1 MTISF
6 DSGIVKVL
14 KDGTQVLS
22 HYLDKGEKM
31 LDGRTYAEVEKDLG
45 KQAQG
50 EVSSVEQRPGEG
62 ADATETKDE
71 QGAASE
77 KEQQDA
83 AAKAKADAD
92 AAAAAKA
99 KADADKAKQGTK

>member
-6 DSGIVKVL
+6 DSGIVKIN
-14 KDGTQVLS
+14 KDGDQVLS
-22 HYLDKGEKM
+22 SYLDKGEKM

-50 EVSSVEQRPGEG
+50 EVSSVEQRPNEG
-62 ADATETKDE
+62 ADARATEDE
-71 QGAASE
+71 QGAGSE

-83 AAKAKADAD
+83 KEKAEADAKAKAAAD
-92 AAAAAKA
+92 AKKQQGAK
-99 KADADKAKQGTK
+99 